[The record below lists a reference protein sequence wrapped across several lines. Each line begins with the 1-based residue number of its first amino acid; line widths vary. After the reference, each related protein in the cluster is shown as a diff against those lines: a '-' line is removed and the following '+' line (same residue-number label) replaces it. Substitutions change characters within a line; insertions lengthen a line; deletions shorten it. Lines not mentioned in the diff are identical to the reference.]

1 MPTRTNTPPP
11 RALRVLLL
19 EDDAFTRATVASSLR
34 LHGLDVIAEVSS
46 GGAAVRASRE
56 ATPDV
61 VVADLDLGGGPD
73 GIATAHAL
81 RREHPSLGI
90 VLLTAYSDPRLLTTT
105 VGQAPEGTE
114 YVIKQTVTD
123 SSRLVVAIERAALAA
138 PGAGSRR
145 PTTTEPMLNDLT
157 DVQLDTRR
165 MLAEGMTNAE
175 IAQARGVGVNSVER
189 TVARLA
195 RALDIR
201 DDGPGNMRVLLARAY
216 ISMARGGPG
225 AP

>member
-1 MPTRTNTPPP
+1 M
-11 RALRVLLL
+11 RVLLL

-34 LHGLDVIAEVSS
+34 LHGLDVIAEVGT

-81 RREHPSLGI
+81 RREHPGIGI

-145 PTTTEPMLNDLT
+145 PATTEPMLTDLT
-157 DVQLDTRR
+157 DVQLDTLR

-216 ISMARGGPG
+216 LSMARGGAG